1 MRLTR
6 KPPLALAA
14 LGGVAAGVLLFVANP
29 PADLGWVAFAALV
42 PLLWALSTASAT
54 RGALVGLSFGLVYW
68 GLLMHWLLPFGVI
81 AWLPLVIDQAAT
93 MALFG
98 AVVPLTWRADRP
110 VRTALT
116 VAALWTFVDWIRGVW
131 PLGGFTW
138 GALGAT
144 QHGNHLVLPLA
155 SITGVWGVTFV
166 MVLANVLLLFVL
178 RRTRPLAER
187 VTFVA
192 LGVAAVTLPVLIPLP
207 AAAGPKLDVA
217 VVQGNVPRAL
227 ASDRYLQSQAVAQNH
242 IRLNR
247 TLASNPPDVAVWPEN
262 ALDDDPTVNRALG
275 EQVSSSVRA
284 VGSPTL
290 VGAVTDAPGGR
301 YYNQV
306 LLYDGQGRVT
316 GRYTKTHLVPFGEYV
331 PFRRYLGWVEQL
343 RAVPRDLAPG
353 PGITLFH
360 VHGVA
365 VATPI
370 CFEDV
375 FPDLF
380 RRFVAKGANLV
391 VLTTNDSS
399 FLESEASREHVEL
412 SQVRAVETGRWVV
425 QAAIS
430 GESAVIDPTGRVVAH
445 TGLFEAGILRFDVPT
460 SSART
465 LYVRLGDW
473 FPWLC
478 GLGALV
484 ALAFGVVTRR
494 RGRIGPATTPPA
506 GERHMASD
514 AHGAP
519 VPIAGGAGPR
529 VLIVLPTYNERD
541 NVGQVVQ
548 GVLAVAPDID
558 VLVVDDGSPDGTGNV
573 VRALANEEPR
583 VRLVERSGK
592 QGLASAYLAGFRQ
605 GLAEGYDVLVEMDAD
620 QSHRPE
626 DLARLLEGSKR
637 FDLTIGS
644 RYVPGSGVTNWSR
657 ARLAVSR
664 GGNAYARAALG
675 FPVHDA
681 TSGYRAFRRGLLE
694 TLVRDGF
701 TSDGYAFQIELA
713 YRSWR
718 LGYEV
723 GEVPI
728 TFRERE
734 HGHSKF
740 SRRIVAEALWRVTQ
754 WGVRDRVTSRTTRR
768 TAPEPLP

>member
-1 MRLTR
+1 M
-6 KPPLALAA
+6 P
-14 LGGVAAGVLLFVANP
+14 
-29 PADLGWVAFAALV
+29 
-42 PLLWALSTASAT
+42 
-54 RGALVGLSFGLVYW
+54 
-68 GLLMHWLLPFGVI
+68 
-81 AWLPLVIDQAAT
+81 
-93 MALFG
+93 
-98 AVVPLTWRADRP
+98 
-110 VRTALT
+110 
-116 VAALWTFVDWIRGVW
+116 
-131 PLGGFTW
+131 
-138 GALGAT
+138 
-144 QHGNHLVLPLA
+144 
-155 SITGVWGVTFV
+155 
-166 MVLANVLLLFVL
+166 
-178 RRTRPLAER
+178 
-187 VTFVA
+187 
-192 LGVAAVTLPVLIPLP
+192 
-207 AAAGPKLDVA
+207 
-217 VVQGNVPRAL
+217 
-227 ASDRYLQSQAVAQNH
+227 
-242 IRLNR
+242 
-247 TLASNPPDVAVWPEN
+247 
-262 ALDDDPTVNRALG
+262 
-275 EQVSSSVRA
+275 
-284 VGSPTL
+284 
-290 VGAVTDAPGGR
+290 
-301 YYNQV
+301 
-306 LLYDGQGRVT
+306 
-316 GRYTKTHLVPFGEYV
+316 
-331 PFRRYLGWVEQL
+331 
-343 RAVPRDLAPG
+343 
-353 PGITLFH
+353 
-360 VHGVA
+360 
-365 VATPI
+365 
-370 CFEDV
+370 
-375 FPDLF
+375 
-380 RRFVAKGANLV
+380 
-391 VLTTNDSS
+391 
-399 FLESEASREHVEL
+399 
-412 SQVRAVETGRWVV
+412 
-425 QAAIS
+425 
-430 GESAVIDPTGRVVAH
+430 
-445 TGLFEAGILRFDVPT
+445 
-460 SSART
+460 
-465 LYVRLGDW
+465 
-473 FPWLC
+473 
-478 GLGALV
+478 
-484 ALAFGVVTRR
+484 
-494 RGRIGPATTPPA
+494 
-506 GERHMASD
+506 SD